1 MIYLDYAATTP
12 MSNEALEA
20 YQQVA
25 RQYYGNSSSLHD
37 YGSTSSNILETCR
50 TELARMISGKAEG
63 IYFTSGG
70 SEANYLAIRSLLR
83 GNEHKGKH
91 IITTETEHASIHAL
105 CKALEKEDYEVT
117 WLPVDSNGIIALSQ
131 LKAALRE
138 DTCLV
143 SIQHANSET
152 GILQPLEAIG
162 SLLKEKNILFNSDC
176 VQTFGKIPIDVEK
189 LQLTSLSISA
199 HKIYGPKGVGA
210 LYINPKATW
219 KSPYEEASH
228 ENGMRPGTVN
238 VPGIASFVTAAQVM
252 ESMMLDTKEKYEML
266 RIYFLRQ
273 IQQLWL
279 PITVEGEHAKG
290 LPHIL
295 GLRLSGMEGQHVM
308 LECNRKGI
316 AISTGSACQVG
327 SQSPS
332 RTMLASGKTEDE
344 AREFIRISFGK
355 HTTLKDLELAVQ
367 ALKEIIE
374 EWMKRSG

>member
-12 MSNEALEA
+12 MSKEALEA

-37 YGSTSSNILETCR
+37 QGSASFNLLETCR
-50 TELARMISGKAEG
+50 IELARLIAGKAEG

-70 SEANYLAIRSLLR
+70 SEANYLAIRSLLK

-91 IITTETEHASIHAL
+91 IITTQTEHASIHAQ
-105 CKALEKEDYEVT
+105 CKTLEKEGFEVT
-117 WLPVDSNGIIALSQ
+117 WLPVDSNGILALSQ

-143 SIQHANSET
+143 TIHHANSET
-152 GILQPLEAIG
+152 GVLQPLEAIG
-162 SLLKEKNILFNSDC
+162 SLLKEKNILFHSDC

-189 LQLTSLSISA
+189 LHLTSLSISA

-210 LYINPKATW
+210 IYINPKASW
-219 KSPYEEASH
+219 KSPYEGASH
-228 ENGMRPGTVN
+228 EKGMRPGTVD
-238 VPGIASFVTAAQVM
+238 VPSIASFLTAAQVLAP
-252 ESMMLDTKEKYEML
+252 SMQDMKEKYETL
-266 RIYFLRQ
+266 RIFFLRQ
-273 IQQLWL
+273 IQKAWL
-279 PITVEGEHAKG
+279 PISVEGEHVKG

-295 GLRLSGMEGQHVM
+295 GLRLSGVEGQHVM

-332 RTMLASGKTEDE
+332 RTMLATGKTADE
-344 AREFIRISFGK
+344 AREFVRISFGK
-355 HTTLKDLELAVQ
+355 QTTIKDLELAVQ

-374 EWMKRSG
+374 ERMKRSG